1 MALGQYP
8 DVPLALARERHLA
21 ARKLL
26 ATGADPMEQRKVD
39 RNAIKARAENSF
51 NHIAGLWFEHWR
63 AAKSFQHVDATR
75 RRLEANIPPLL
86 AAGPIAEIEVPE
98 LVAMAKAIEL
108 RGAADLARISH
119 GRDVD

>member
-1 MALGQYP
+1 
-8 DVPLALARERHLA
+8 
-21 ARKLL
+21 
-26 ATGADPMEQRKVD
+26 MEQRKVD

-75 RRLEANIPPLL
+75 RLEANIPPLL

-108 RGAADLARISH
+108 RGAADLAKRAMQNAGQIFRYAIAH
-119 GRDVD
+119 GYAKRNPASEIRPADHPEADP

>member
-1 MALGQYP
+1 
-8 DVPLALARERHLA
+8 
-21 ARKLL
+21 
-26 ATGADPMEQRKVD
+26 MEQRKVD

-108 RGAADLARISH
+108 RGAADLAKRAMQNAGQIFRYAIAH
-119 GRDVD
+119 GYAKRNPASEIRPADHPEADP